1 MLLIA
6 SAHCRATHVVVGDL
20 KKYRTAGDVHG
31 LFEINAE
38 AASFLRSHNRK
49 HHTDFEPVGPD
60 LRMQVER
67 CLVPL
72 RSRWA
77 RESEQDGGPAVM
89 VICRKSVQKRSWDMI
104 VHAVSRG
111 PKR

>member
-1 MLLIA
+1 MPAYSLHGRWLLVAAILLTA
-6 SAHCRATHVVVGDL
+6 SAPCRATHVVVGDL

-38 AASFLRSHNRK
+38 AASFLRAQNRK

-72 RSRWA
+72 RSR
-77 RESEQDGGPAVM
+77 S
-89 VICRKSVQKRSWDMI
+89 QKGKTVRWN
-104 VHAVSRG
+104 R
-111 PKR
+111 